1 MDVMTWSGGTAP
13 AADPDETLARADALR
28 DDRAWGKAAAA
39 YAAFLRLRPGDWSIR
54 VQYGHCLKESGD
66 PHAAL
71 LAYREAERQCPEDA
85 DIHLQIGH
93 ALKLLGRQEEALEE
107 YARALTLDPT
117 NEAARGEVLALHA
130 EPVEDRALAVVAP
143 RPVVPVELVAGA
155 GSLIF
160 DASDLLDYFRH
171 NRAPTGIQRVQLN
184 IIREALA
191 AVDVGGVAIVG
202 FDAGTGEWK
211 PLAPALFLRL
221 ASLSREGSAVD
232 DPAWRA
238 AVQAVEAALREAAPL
253 EVPPGASLVN
263 LGTSWWIPDY
273 LRVVRQAQA
282 RFGLRY
288 IPFIHDCIPLLV
300 PEHCSSGLVD
310 EFARWFASVCL
321 HADAVLTNSECTR
334 ADFRRAQRRLLPG
347 LEIPAFTVPLDAAD
361 PLSGTAALPP
371 LLRSGR
377 PYVLFVGTIESRKN
391 HLLAFNAW
399 LSLMRRHGAEAVP
412 DLVCVGK
419 QGWLAEAALQLHR
432 NSSALRAKVHL
443 LHGVPD
449 TELGALYRGCLFT
462 LYNSFYEG
470 WGLPVTESL
479 AAGKVPLVPDHSS
492 LREAGRDCAVYFT
505 PQSEPDLV
513 AKLERL
519 IFEPGFRAEREAA
532 LAEAPP
538 PRRWAEV
545 AAQIQASVREAG
557 RIRLP
562 APRAR
567 LACRLGEVHAL
578 RLLPGPEPSLAMAI
592 ADLLRDGE
600 GWQRLEDW
608 GVWTSP
614 GQSLLRLPLEPEA
627 EAGRLRVYLELV
639 APPEAVAFR
648 IRAAMRGGAAGAFR
662 EVAAAAGEAL
672 FCMLDL
678 EAVAGGEIEVEIEA
692 DRGVTLPDG
701 RQVGIGLRSLMA
713 CRRDDLA
720 ARLDYLER
728 AALPRMVAA

>member
-1 MDVMTWSGGTAP
+1 MDMMAWSGVTD
-13 AADPDETLARADALR
+13 AATDPDDTLSQADALR
-28 DDRAWGKAAAA
+28 DSRTWAEAAAT
-39 YAAFLRLRPGDWSIR
+39 YAAVLRLRPRDWPIR
-54 VQYGHCLKESGD
+54 VQYGHCLKEAGD

-71 LAYREAERQCPEDA
+71 LAYREAERQCSEDA

-107 YARALTLDPT
+107 YARALTLDPA
-117 NEAARGEVLALHA
+117 NEAARAELLALQA
-130 EPVEDRALAVVAP
+130 EPMEATAPIPVEPQAVVTAKMP
-143 RPVVPVELVAGA
+143 ASAASV
-155 GSLIF
+155 IY

-191 AVDVGGVAIVG
+191 ADSSGVAIVG
-202 FDAGTGEWK
+202 FDSRLGQWK
-211 PLAPALFLRL
+211 LLAPALFLRL
-221 ASLSREGSAVD
+221 AALSHEGSAVE
-232 DPAWRA
+232 DPAW
-238 AVQAVEAALREAAPL
+238 QATLREVEAVLREAGPL
-253 EVPPGASLVN
+253 EAPPGASLVN
-263 LGTSWWIPDY
+263 LGSSWWIPDY

-282 RFGLRY
+282 RSGLRY

-334 ADFRRAQRRLLPG
+334 ADFRRAQRRLLPD

-361 PLSGTAALPP
+361 PLAGGGALPP
-371 LLRSGR
+371 RLRSGR

-399 LSLMRRHGAEAVP
+399 LSLVRRHGAEAVP

-432 NSSALRAKVHL
+432 NSSALRAKVQL

-449 TELGALYRGCLFT
+449 SELGALYRGCLFT

-479 AAGKVPLVPDHSS
+479 AARKVPLVPDHSS

-519 IFEPGFRAEREAA
+519 IFEPGFLAEREAA
-532 LAEAPP
+532 LAAAPL

-545 AAQIQASVREAG
+545 AAQLQSLVREAG
-557 RIRLP
+557 RTRLP
-562 APRAR
+562 SPRAR
-567 LACRLGEVHAL
+567 LAFRLGEVHGL
-578 RLLPGPEPSLAMAI
+578 RLLPGPEPSLAMAT
-592 ADLLRDGE
+592 ADVLREGE
-600 GWQRLEDW
+600 AWHRLEDW
-608 GVWTSP
+608 GVWTGP

-627 EAGRLRVYLELV
+627 EAGRLRIYLELV
-639 APPEAVAFR
+639 APPEAMAFR
-648 IRAAMRGGAAGAFR
+648 VRAGMRGGAPGAFR

-672 FCMLDL
+672 FCMLEI
-678 EAVAGGEIEVEIEA
+678 EAVAGGEIEVEIES

-701 RQVGIGLRSLMA
+701 RQVAIGLRSLMA
-713 CRRDDLA
+713 CRRDDVV

-728 AALPRMVAA
+728 ATLPRMVAA